1 MKIRNCGRDRS
12 CELVLEH
19 PTVSRFH
26 ARVELADDGR
36 ISLQDS
42 ESRNG
47 TFLNRN
53 DTWIR
58 VSRVVLCIGDRIR
71 FGDNEVSL
79 AQLTALFGR
88 RPNIRLG
95 ALPLPKRDGRV
106 VASLRADMQ
115 DPGDLLHKPR
125 RNPVTG
131 KIEEEHHG

>member
-1 MKIRNCGRDRS
+1 MKIKNCGRDPS

-26 ARVELADDGR
+26 ARIELADDGR
-36 ISLQDS
+36 VSLQDS

-58 VSRVVLCIGDRIR
+58 VSRIVLCIGDRIR

-79 AQLTALFGR
+79 AQLTGLFGR
-88 RPNIRLG
+88 RSKARLG
-95 ALPLPKRDGRV
+95 ELPLPKREGKIA
-106 VASLRADMQ
+106 ASLRAEMH
-115 DPGDLLHKPR
+115 DPRDTLHKPR
-125 RNPVTG
+125 RNPATG
-131 KIEEEHHG
+131 KIEEEHNG